1 MGKSTPSAPAAPDPY
16 ATAAA
21 QAASNKETAVAQS
34 LLNQVNEYTPYGQSV
49 YTKRGEP
56 VDGIQQFDRTTTLD
70 PAQQAIVDQQTAIS
84 GQLNELAG
92 DQITRV
98 GDSLTNPYSY
108 EGMPDAPV
116 ADATARQQT
125 IDAINSQY
133 ASRLDPRFADAQT
146 ALETQLANQGIGVG
160 SDAYTKAME
169 SQNRSRND
177 AYQSA
182 MNAAITG
189 GGAEQSRLFGLQGNA
204 RERAIQE
211 YERIRNAPLN
221 EVAALMSGT
230 QINNPTFSAIPQT
243 GVSPTDLTGA
253 INTAYQGNVNN
264 YATQVGANNAATGGL
279 FGLAGAVGGG
289 LAGNAGLFKPSDR
302 RIKKNIKKVGKLD
315 NGLDVY
321 SYQYKWGGPQQIG
334 LMAQDVEKVNP
345 KAVQEFNGIKAVNYS
360 EAVL

>member
-1 MGKSTPSAPAAPDPY
+1 M
-16 ATAAA
+16 
-21 QAASNKETAVAQS
+21 
-34 LLNQVNEYTPYGQSV
+34 

-70 PAQQAIVDQQTAIS
+70 PAQQAIVDQQTGIS
-84 GQLNELAG
+84 SQLNELAG

-98 GDSLTNPYSY
+98 EGSLSNPYSY

-116 ADATARQQT
+116 ADAEARQQT

-133 ASRLDPRFADAQT
+133 ASRLDPQFADAQT

-221 EVAALMSGT
+221 EVSALMSGT

-243 GVSPTDLTGA
+243 GISPTDIAGP
-253 INTAYQGNVNN
+253 INTAYQGSMNN
-264 YATQVGANNAATGGL
+264 YNQQIGANNAAMGGL
-279 FGLAGAVGGG
+279 FGLGGAV
-289 LAGNAGLFKPSDR
+289 
-302 RIKKNIKKVGKLD
+302 
-315 NGLDVY
+315 
-321 SYQYKWGGPQQIG
+321 G

>member
-98 GDSLTNPYSY
+98 EGSLSNPYSY

-116 ADATARQQT
+116 ADAEARQQT

-133 ASRLDPRFADAQT
+133 ASRLDPQFADAQT

-230 QINNPTFSAIPQT
+230 QINNPTFSATPQT
-243 GVSPTDLTGA
+243 GVSPTDIAGP
-253 INTAYQGNVNN
+253 INTAYRGDLNN
-264 YATQVGANNAATGGL
+264 YATQVGANNAAMGGL
-279 FGLAGAVGGG
+279 FGLGGMVGGG
-289 LAGNAGLFKPSDR
+289 LTGNSGLFGPSDR

>member
-1 MGKSTPSAPAAPDPY
+1 
-16 ATAAA
+16 
-21 QAASNKETAVAQS
+21 
-34 LLNQVNEYTPYGQSV
+34 
-49 YTKRGEP
+49 
-56 VDGIQQFDRTTTLD
+56 
-70 PAQQAIVDQQTAIS
+70 
-84 GQLNELAG
+84 
-92 DQITRV
+92 
-98 GDSLTNPYSY
+98 
-108 EGMPDAPV
+108 MPGAPV
-116 ADATARQQT
+116 ADAAARQQT

-133 ASRLDPRFADAQT
+133 ASRLDPQFADAQT

-221 EVAALMSGT
+221 EVSALMSGT

-243 GVSPTDLTGA
+243 AVANTDFIGA
-253 INTAYQGNVNN
+253 QNSSNAMLSNQYNQQMNQRNAHIQGL
-264 YATQVGANNAATGGL
+264 YGLGG
-279 FGLAGAVGGG
+279 AGATAAV
-289 LAGNAGLFKPSDR
+289 KYSDI
-302 RIKKNIKKVGKLD
+302 RIKENITKVGNLD
-315 NGLDVY
+315 NGLPVY
-321 SYQYKWGGPQQIG
+321 SYRYKAGGPQEIG
-334 LMAQDVEKVNP
+334 LMAQDVERVNP
-345 KAVQEFNGIKAVNYS
+345 NAVREINGIKAVNYS

>member
-1 MGKSTPSAPAAPDPY
+1 MGKSSPRAPAAPDPY

-21 QAASNKETAVAQS
+21 QGAMNKETAETQAR
-34 LLNQVNEYTPYGQSV
+34 LNRVDEYTPYGSSV
-49 YTKRGEP
+49 YTKT
-56 VDGIQQFDRTTTLD
+56 DGGDGSSDYTRTTTLD
-70 PAQQAIVDQQTAIS
+70 PAQQAIVDQQTGIS

-98 GDSLTNPYSY
+98 EGSLSNPYSY

-116 ADATARQQT
+116 ADAAARQQT
-125 IDAINSQY
+125 IDAMYNQY
-133 ASRLDPRFADAQT
+133 ESRLNPQFADAQT

-169 SQNRSRND
+169 SQGRTRND
-177 AYQSA
+177 AFQSA
-182 MNAAITG
+182 MNASVTG

-221 EVAALMSGT
+221 EVSALMSGT

-243 GVSPTDLTGA
+243 GVANTDFIGA
-253 INTAYQGNVNN
+253 QNSANAMASNQYNQQMNQKNAHIQGLYGLGTAG
-264 YATQVGANNAATGGL
+264 TTAA
-279 FGLAGAVGGG
+279 
-289 LAGNAGLFKPSDR
+289 FKYSDI
-302 RIKKNIKKVGKLD
+302 RIKENIIKVGKLD
-315 NGLDVY
+315 NGLPVY
-321 SYQYKWGGPQQIG
+321 SYRYKAGGPQEIG
-334 LMAQDVEKVNP
+334 LMAQDVERVNP
-345 KAVQEFNGIKAVNYS
+345 NAVREINGIKAVNYS